1 MIRLIKKLFPDSQA
15 PESNQPGTD
24 DIHVICIALLVA
36 TANADHTLEAEE
48 IARIEQ
54 LAQQKWAKDAE
65 HGRWLL
71 EEAHKRQADATSL
84 YEFTSLINTHLSP
97 EEKYQ
102 LVLAMW
108 EIAYAD
114 GELDRYEEHI
124 IRRVADLIYVEHGQ
138 FMQAKHQAQSID

>member
-1 MIRLIKKLFPDSQA
+1 MIRLLKKLFPDSHTPDS
-15 PESNQPGTD
+15 PEASSD
-24 DIHVICIALLVA
+24 DLHIICIALLVA
-36 TANADHTLEAEE
+36 TANADHSLEEVE
-48 IARIEQ
+48 IERIEK
-54 LAQQKWAKDAE
+54 LALEKWGRDAE
-65 HGRWLL
+65 HGKWLI

-124 IRRVADLIYVEHGQ
+124 IRRVADLIYVEHAQ
-138 FMQAKHQAQSID
+138 FMQAKHQVLAAH